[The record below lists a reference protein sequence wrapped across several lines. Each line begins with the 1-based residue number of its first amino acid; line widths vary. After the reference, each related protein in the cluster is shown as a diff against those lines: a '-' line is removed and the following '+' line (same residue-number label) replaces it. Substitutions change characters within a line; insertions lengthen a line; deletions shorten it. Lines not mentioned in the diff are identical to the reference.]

1 MWRFFLQCLAIGPTN
16 AMMNRHFKPGLLTP
30 LTVLAAP
37 YKTLSHSRMI
47 HSWYSHLDHNMH
59 KQDPKIMSKNYDE
72 KIYSETSEY
81 DWNYIRNCNH
91 RIYLGIYWY
100 DIQNNIGKDIL
111 SCFVVGNL
119 IAEYVVTE
127 MNIEQHI
134 VRNLGVMNR

>member
-1 MWRFFLQCLAIGPTN
+1 MMKKSIPRLQ
-16 AMMNRHFKPGLLTP
+16 
-30 LTVLAAP
+30 
-37 YKTLSHSRMI
+37 
-47 HSWYSHLDHNMH
+47 NMTEN
-59 KQDPKIMSKNYDE
+59 D
-72 KIYSETSEY
+72 
-81 DWNYIRNCNH
+81 IRN
-91 RIYLGIYWY
+91 YLGIYWY

>member
-1 MWRFFLQCLAIGPTN
+1 MMKKSIPRLQ
-16 AMMNRHFKPGLLTP
+16 
-30 LTVLAAP
+30 
-37 YKTLSHSRMI
+37 
-47 HSWYSHLDHNMH
+47 NMTEN
-59 KQDPKIMSKNYDE
+59 D
-72 KIYSETSEY
+72 
-81 DWNYIRNCNH
+81 IRNCNH

-111 SCFVVGNL
+111 ACFVVGNL

>member
-1 MWRFFLQCLAIGPTN
+1 MMKKYISRLQ
-16 AMMNRHFKPGLLTP
+16 
-30 LTVLAAP
+30 
-37 YKTLSHSRMI
+37 
-47 HSWYSHLDHNMH
+47 NMTEN
-59 KQDPKIMSKNYDE
+59 D
-72 KIYSETSEY
+72 
-81 DWNYIRNCNH
+81 IRNCNH
-91 RIYLGIYWY
+91 RIYLEIYWY